1 MKPLCTMVFAVLA
14 LFATTQCAH
23 TPTISGAVLALKD
36 LEAASVDIIT
46 AYKIV
51 EQDKNLKKIKDL
63 LPYVR
68 KNVDDAIANVKSKQ
82 YKAART
88 SIVEAL
94 KVIEQI
100 GDLIRKDDALKIAA
114 TDIAEA
120 AQHLLD
126 AAKDLGIKTP
136 VLGGAYESCSS
147 RCHHECGS
155 VQQISCMAHCVSG
168 CPPHCCGCADGS
180 DSCSHGCSS
189 CSDLPAD
196 GGKDCKQPDLN
207 KHDKHKHHKHH
218 GRKENG

>member
-1 MKPLCTMVFAVLA
+1 MKLLLPVTFAVLA

-51 EQDKNLKKIKDL
+51 EQDKSLKKVKEL
-63 LPYVR
+63 LPFVR
-68 KNVDDAIANVKSKQ
+68 KNIDDAIMNVKNKQ
-82 YKAART
+82 WKAAKT
-88 SIVEAL
+88 STVEAL

-100 GDLIRKDDALKIAA
+100 GDLIRKDDALKVAA

-136 VLGGAYESCSS
+136 VLGGTFESCSS

-168 CPPHCCGCADGS
+168 CPPHCCGCNDGS
-180 DSCSHGCSS
+180 DSCAHGCSD
-189 CSDLPAD
+189 CGGDLP
-196 GGKDCKQPDLN
+196 GGENCKHPDLN
-207 KHDKHKHHKHH
+207 KHKKHKHH
-218 GRKENG
+218 GRKEK